1 MTQYSTLNVNFGN
14 WQVKKLKYEIKMVR
28 NFQSSNLSSNLIGN
42 SNDDINFPHKL
53 LLIDTQFSKV
63 RKAFAT
69 DSSANMKISKTQLP
83 KIVPLGWIIF
93 NPPNILSSPV
103 TPIITSL
110 TNTIINWFVKQLK
123 NNCTK
128 SNWKRYSCRS
138 RTYVIFKKI

>member
-1 MTQYSTLNVNFGN
+1 
-14 WQVKKLKYEIKMVR
+14 MVR

-83 KIVPLGWIIF
+83 KIVPLG
-93 NPPNILSSPV
+93 
-103 TPIITSL
+103 
-110 TNTIINWFVKQLK
+110 
-123 NNCTK
+123 
-128 SNWKRYSCRS
+128 
-138 RTYVIFKKI
+138 